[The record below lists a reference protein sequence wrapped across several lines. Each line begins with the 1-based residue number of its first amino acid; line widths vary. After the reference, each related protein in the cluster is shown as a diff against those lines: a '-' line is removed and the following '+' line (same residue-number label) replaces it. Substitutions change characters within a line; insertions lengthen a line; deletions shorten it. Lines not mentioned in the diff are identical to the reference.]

1 MTIKTSVDIRQD
13 ALNQL
18 LGYKVVKNYSCSMK
32 GEYRLTMNLNK
43 LDGDI
48 LNFKKF
54 VEKFDETMDFLGI
67 RDYQLQRVD
76 LRLDSYEPGFYKQF
90 YKIHRYLISGLAVAY
105 AVKNGYATTGLF
117 SEDKRSV
124 AVRANYFQIEY
135 YNRSVKNFVTD
146 SNDSAKARLEF
157 RTTAKQWNTY
167 RKKLPRQDE
176 IMFIE
181 PEFRRHW
188 KEIFDKAVNALS
200 VASDCYNE
208 ILLQRWQGALQ
219 QESPRYR
226 NHNSFLRQNADLVF
240 SRRQMIA
247 LLKSM
252 EIKNP
257 LKAADNFIS
266 RYDIELFLKKD
277 ILAIMREIRN
287 SINIYFGK

>member
-1 MTIKTSVDIRQD
+1 MSVKTGADIRQD

-18 LGYKVVKNYSCSMK
+18 SGCKVVKNYSCSTK

-48 LNFKKF
+48 LNFRRF

-76 LRLDSYEPGFYKQF
+76 LRLDSYELGFYEQF
-90 YKIHRYLISGLAVAY
+90 YKIHHYILSGLTVAY
-105 AVKNGYATTGLF
+105 AIRNGYATTGLF

-124 AVRANYFQIEY
+124 AVRANYFQTEF
-135 YNRSVKNFVTD
+135 YNRTIKNFVTD
-146 SNDSAKARLEF
+146 SNDPAQARLEL

-167 RKKLPRQDE
+167 RKKLPRQQE

-188 KEIFDKAVNALS
+188 KEIFDKAVNALGE
-200 VASDCYNE
+200 ATDHYNK
-208 ILLQRWQGALQ
+208 ILLQRWQEG
-219 QESPRYR
+219 QEQEPPRYR
-226 NHNSFLRQNADLVF
+226 NHNDFLRQNADLVF
-240 SRRQMIA
+240 NRKQMIA

-252 EIKNP
+252 GVKNP
-257 LKAADNFIS
+257 LKAADNFIA
-266 RYDIELFLKKD
+266 RYEIELFLKKD
-277 ILAIMREIRN
+277 ISAIMREIRN
-287 SINIYFGK
+287 SINDYFGK